1 MCSGIF
7 NKFETSVEIQ
17 ITLGSFFY
25 NIYSFCKLSFSFNR
39 IKVSRVYIFFLCN
52 YVIYKSFSRDLL
64 VFFDIFPLFSFR
76 FTCTGTISNFNVD
89 FPWISLTPRKP
100 VKGLAFVDQFF
111 TIVEVSIQDRRAEIS
126 WTSLRERQLEE
137 RF

>member
-1 MCSGIF
+1 MLFISHSR
-7 NKFETSVEIQ
+7 ET
-17 ITLGSFFY
+17 Y
-25 NIYSFCKLSFSFNR
+25 
-39 IKVSRVYIFFLCN
+39 
-52 YVIYKSFSRDLL
+52 L
-64 VFFDIFPLFSFR
+64 VFFDTFPLFSFR
-76 FTCTGTISNFNVD
+76 FTGTISNFNVD